1 MITSHRAPEVVLLPE
16 ALWRTLELRHTG
28 AVDSMTG
35 DHLERRRRGEPHP
48 VADFLFTYYRT
59 SVATVRR
66 WHPGPGIILENAHLT
81 ERVHWR
87 HYERASMRGRTGLLV
102 DPGSVLTRCGPR
114 ISRARE
120 IVEATASRPGAM
132 GCFGLHEWAM
142 LYRGGDD
149 DVRHR
154 RVPLRVSHA
163 RIDEVVEQSRLRCT
177 HFDAFRFFTDPAVP
191 LNHHVLTREG
201 QVRHEQPACL
211 HSGMDLYSHVAAMEA
226 GAPGEL
232 LRDTL
237 GAAFDAR
244 EVDMRSSPYDLSAWG
259 LEPIPV
265 ESPEGRAV
273 FVAHQRAWIGR
284 TQALRAR
291 FLESVRRLEP
301 STLKPSTPESS
312 RLDSSRPVL
321 SVDSDGR
328 PVRREQHRTA
338 AGRPR

>member
-1 MITSHRAPEVVLLPE
+1 MTGSGRTPDVVLLPE
-16 ALWRTLELRHTG
+16 ALWRALEFRHTG
-28 AVDSMTG
+28 AVDSVTG

-81 ERVHWR
+81 ERVDWR
-87 HYERASMRGRTGLLV
+87 HYERASLHGRTGLIV
-102 DPGSVLTRCGPR
+102 NPESVLARCAPR
-114 ISRARE
+114 IARARA

-142 LYRGGDD
+142 LYRSGDD

-154 RVPLRVSHA
+154 QIPLRVPHS
-163 RIDEVVEQSRLRCT
+163 RIDEVVEESRLRCT
-177 HFDAFRFFTDPAVP
+177 HFDALRFFAEPAVP
-191 LNHHVLTREG
+191 LNQHALSREA
-201 QVRHEQPACL
+201 QVRNEQPACL

-232 LRDTL
+232 LRDSL
-237 GAAFDAR
+237 VAAFDAR

-259 LEPIPV
+259 LDPIPV
-265 ESPEGRAV
+265 ESPEGRAM
-273 FVAHQRAWIGR
+273 FVAHQRAWVRR

-291 FLESVRRLEP
+291 FLKAVRRLE
-301 STLKPSTPESS
+301 
-312 RLDSSRPVL
+312 SSRPDP

-328 PVRREQHRTA
+328 PVRREPHRTA